1 MINKDLSNKE
11 YHEHASYS
19 SSDVKAV
26 ATSTIYHW
34 KNAVRKESAAFDLGS
49 AVHAMLLEPEKNLV
63 IEGPETRRG
72 KEWKELKD
80 ATDFGGKILL
90 PKKEY
95 HLAENMSQSAMFT
108 ENVNELLTDSLLITE
123 ASFFVHDRMCE
134 LDLKC
139 RPDGLLPHKRIMFD
153 IKTCQDA
160 SPTGFAKAVRDYGY
174 DIQAAFYKHVMHL
187 EGVTVKDFFF
197 ICIEKTNPFI
207 VQVHKLSDEYLNH
220 AHMRMIHTL
229 KTIREADVTQDYST
243 GWPEVNTIDLPKW
256 MEN

>member
-1 MINKDLSNKE
+1 MIDKDLSNKE
-11 YHEHASYS
+11 YHDHPSYS

-26 ATSTIYHW
+26 ASSTIYHW
-34 KNAVRKESAAFDLGS
+34 KNAVRKESSAFDLGS

-63 IEGPETRRG
+63 TQGPETRRG
-72 KEWKELKD
+72 KDWKDLKD
-80 ATDFGGKILL
+80 ATDFAGKILL

-95 HLAENMSQSAMFT
+95 HLAESMSQSAMFT
-108 ENVNELLTDSLLITE
+108 EHVNKLLTDKLLIAE
-123 ASFFVHDRMCE
+123 ANFFVHDKDSG

-139 RPDGLLPHKRIMFD
+139 RPDGLLTHKRTMFD

-174 DIQAAFYKHVMHL
+174 DIQASFYKHVMAL
-187 EGVTVKDFFF
+187 EGIPIKDFLF

-220 AHMRMIHTL
+220 AHVRMIDTL
-229 KTIREADVTQDYST
+229 RRILLADLLQSYGT
-243 GWPEVNTIDLPKW
+243 GWPEVNTIPLPKW
-256 MEN
+256 M